1 MWYVFIMVILSIVSL
16 FFGILIGSQRE
27 DPIGTLTLNRGG
39 ADRPPFELRIFKDPK
54 EMKSGT
60 IVTFELIVK

>member
-1 MWYVFIMVILSIVSL
+1 MYYLILVICSIISL
-16 FFGILIGSQRE
+16 LFGILIGSQRE
-27 DPIGTLTLNRGG
+27 DPIGTLTLNKGG

-54 EMKSGT
+54 EIKSGT